1 MVDRIGLR
9 PDVALP
15 GARPAARN
23 AAPQSAFADV
33 LAERLHAPQG
43 LRFSAHAQQRLE
55 SRGIVLNQ
63 ADQAQLA
70 DAVQRAADKGSRE
83 SLIVMN
89 EVAYVVSVPNRT
101 VITAMPVSEAEN
113 QVFTNIDSV
122 VLTPAVSQEVK
133 EQATRPDPL
142 GGLNAADRLM
152 RRIQE

>member
-9 PDVALP
+9 TDTSLP
-15 GARPAARN
+15 GVRPAAKE
-23 AAPQSAFADV
+23 AAPQTAFAEV
-33 LAERLHAPQG
+33 LAGRLQAPQG
-43 LRFSAHAQQRLE
+43 LRFSAHAQQRLDK
-55 SRGIVLNQ
+55 RGIALGP
-63 ADQAQLA
+63 AEQAQLA
-70 DAVQRAADKGSRE
+70 DAVQRAADKGARE

-101 VITAMPVSEAEN
+101 VITALPVSEAEN

-122 VLTPAVSQEVK
+122 VLTPAVSQEQQ

-152 RRIQE
+152 RRL